1 MSANTDK
8 KRKLSLKAIVK
19 PKAKVVID
27 QAAVA
32 EAKAKDL
39 ASYRQTNQPIDDAKA
54 VYTTTPYDYVN
65 VQQRGRSD
73 ADQSS
78 MRADTPADESI
89 GLILQRP
96 AAPVWCDHTGQWDGL
111 AEAVVGL
118 HHRNAQPALP
128 CQDAVVVHTHPRPVL
143 VVCDGAGSAAM
154 SEYGARALT
163 IGLGRLAA
171 TLELPLLTLLDTPTV
186 DEDQARQMV
195 QMMLRHGKGLLQ
207 DIAQQHRR
215 EVRDFRSTVLMVMVG
230 KHRLLWLKVG
240 DGAIV
245 LERIQQQFDQDNHLS
260 CQPVLICLGD
270 VGKGEFANQT
280 TFIDEHLTMQDV
292 QWGMLSATGVS
303 GIAAMS
309 DGAAEKLV
317 SNNGCVVAG
326 LVSRWLDGVRQQTLH
341 RRDLTQAFYSER
353 FTQGST
359 GDDRSIAL
367 LAAQMI
373 WPQQ

>member
-1 MSANTDK
+1 MKASTDK
-8 KRKLSLKAIVK
+8 KRKLSFKSIVK

-32 EAKAKDL
+32 QAKAKDL
-39 ASYRQTNQPIDDAKA
+39 ENYRQSNQPTDDAKA
-54 VYTTTPYDYVN
+54 IYTTTPYDYVN
-65 VQQRGRSD
+65 TQQRGRSD
-73 ADQSS
+73 AAELGI
-78 MRADTPADESI
+78 RPETPEDDSI
-89 GLILQRP
+89 GIMTHP

-128 CQDAVVVHTHPRPVL
+128 CQDATLVQTCPRPVL

-154 SEYGARALT
+154 SEYGAQALT

-186 DEDQARQMV
+186 DDDQARQMV
-195 QMMLRHGKGLLQ
+195 QMILRHGKGVLQ
-207 DIAQQHRR
+207 DVAQQHRR
-215 EVRDFRSTVLMVMVG
+215 EVRDFRSTVLMVIVG
-230 KHRLLWLKVG
+230 KQRLLWLKVG

-245 LERIQQQFDQDNHLS
+245 LEQIQQQFDSSDHVT
-260 CQPVLICLGD
+260 CQPVLSCLGD

-292 QWGMLSATGVS
+292 QWGMSSVKGIS

-317 SNNGCVVAG
+317 SNNGRVVAG

-353 FTQGST
+353 FTQRST

-373 WPQQ
+373 WPRQ

>member
-1 MSANTDK
+1 MSVNADK
-8 KRKLSLKAIVK
+8 KSKLSLKAIVR

-27 QAAVA
+27 QAAIA
-32 EAKAKDL
+32 QAKAKDL
-39 ASYRQTNQPIDDAKA
+39 ASYRLSNHSMDDAKA
-54 VYTTTPYDYVN
+54 IYTTTPYDYVN
-65 VQQRGRSD
+65 MQQRGRSD
-73 ADQSS
+73 AAEL
-78 MRADTPADESI
+78 RTPKETPVDESI
-89 GLILQRP
+89 GLILKRP

-128 CQDAVVVHTHPRPVL
+128 CQDATLVQTHPRPVL
-143 VVCDGAGSAAM
+143 VVCDGAGSATM
-154 SEYGARALT
+154 SEYGAQALT

-171 TLELPLLTLLDTPTV
+171 TLELPLLTLLDTPAA
-186 DEDQARQMV
+186 DDDQARQMV
-195 QMMLRHGKGLLQ
+195 QMILRHGKGVLQ

-230 KHRLLWLKVG
+230 KQRLLWLKVG

-245 LERIQQQFDQDNHLS
+245 LEQIQQQFDSSDHVT
-260 CQPVLICLGD
+260 CQPVLSCLGD

-292 QWGMLSATGVS
+292 QWGMSSVEGIS

-326 LVSRWLDGVRQQTLH
+326 LVSRWLDGVRQKTLH